1 MSPTATATNGQNG
14 AENQPAIPKQVTPV
28 KPLDRTWRGDKAGK
42 VVTTGIPKFESKY
55 AEREWIKEH
64 MAAVFRYWGKL
75 GFGEGT
81 AGHITVR
88 DPVLP
93 DHYWMNP
100 FGVHFS
106 SMTKNKLVLMGPDGY
121 VSPHGAQYTVN
132 MAGYY
137 IRELLT
143 CFVSG
148 GRPSFSDARS
158 CSAISDT
165 AIHRA
170 RPDIVA
176 AAHCHSIYGKTWSV
190 FGRPIECLQQD
201 GCIFYNNLSTYA
213 SYGGIVLADDEG
225 NNIAAALGPKNKACI
240 LQNHGLLTLGN
251 TVDEA
256 AYLFSL
262 LEKQCHLQL
271 LAEAAAANGI
281 PKRIISD
288 EDAAFNAEV
297 ESDPEFLYFSFQSEY
312 ELLLE
317 ETNGAFLK

>member
-1 MSPTATATNGQNG
+1 MSPTATATNNG
-14 AENQPAIPKQVTPV
+14 VENQPAVPKQVTSV
-28 KPLDRTWRGDKAGK
+28 KPLDRIWRGDKAGK
-42 VVTTGIPKFESKY
+42 VVTTGIPKFQSKY

-75 GFGEGT
+75 GFGEGI

-93 DHYWMNP
+93 DHYWYVFDESARCP
-100 FGVHFS
+100 FLLYDGEETQKSLLLPQVGDMQYLFQ
-106 SMTKNKLVLMGPDGY
+106 KNKLVLMGPDGY

-132 MAGYY
+132 IAGYY
-137 IRELLT
+137 IH
-143 CFVSG
+143 
-148 GRPSFSDARS
+148 
-158 CSAISDT
+158 T

-170 RPDIVA
+170 RPDIAA

-256 AYLFSL
+256 AYLFSA

-297 ESDPEFLYFSFQSEY
+297 ASDSEVLYLGFQSEY